1 MEPKRRD
8 DKGRVLLM
16 GEWQDANGRY
26 RYKYTDALG
35 KRKTLYSWRLTD
47 TDETPKGK
55 RQDLSLREKERNV
68 LKLTLQGVTG
78 SGLTVLELVE
88 RYLSLKTGVKHN
100 TMANYKFV
108 VNLLKKEEF
117 SARRVDQVKLSDAKI
132 FLIKL
137 QRDGRGYSTIHAVRG
152 IIRPAFQMAVDDDL
166 IVKNPFEFELG
177 TVIVNDSEKREA
189 LSEKDEARF
198 LNFVKED
205 KHYSKYYD
213 GFFILFKTGLRISE
227 FCGITVRDLDFENEV
242 INIDHQLQRT
252 RDMKY
257 VIESTKTTCGTR
269 KLPMTPEVRGAFLR
283 ILSNR
288 KKPKREP
295 IVDGHGGFLF
305 LDKNEK
311 PMVALHWQKYMKFA
325 RDKYNRN
332 HPLQLPPIT
341 PHICRHTYCSN
352 MAKMGISPKTLQYL
366 MGHSDI
372 GVTLNV
378 YTHLGLE
385 DAKAEIERL
394 LEAKNEMQKQ
404 DYLEKPAQKS
414 KKTAV

>member
-1 MEPKRRD
+1 MSENTEMNKSKYKLEAGRPESCEGRLEKEVRVYDFLDELGLEYYRTDHPDAEAYTMEACREIDAVLGATVCKNLVLTNRQHTD
-8 DKGRVLLM
+8 YYLLLM
-16 GEWQDANGRY
+16 PG
-26 RYKYTDALG
+26 
-35 KRKTLYSWRLTD
+35 
-47 TDETPKGK
+47 
-55 RQDLSLREKERNV
+55 
-68 LKLTLQGVTG
+68 
-78 SGLTVLELVE
+78 
-88 RYLSLKTGVKHN
+88 
-100 TMANYKFV
+100 
-108 VNLLKKEEF
+108 
-117 SARRVDQVKLSDAKI
+117 
-132 FLIKL
+132 
-137 QRDGRGYSTIHAVRG
+137 
-152 IIRPAFQMAVDDDL
+152 DDL

-189 LSEKDEARF
+189 LSVKDEARF

-227 FCGITVRDLDFENEV
+227 FCGITVRDLDFDNDV

-257 VIESTKTTCGTR
+257 VVESTKTSSGTR
-269 KLPMTPEVRGAFLR
+269 KLPMTPEVREAFLR

-404 DYLEKPAQKS
+404 NYPEKPAQKS
-414 KKTAV
+414 KKQPSSQLKYKLSL